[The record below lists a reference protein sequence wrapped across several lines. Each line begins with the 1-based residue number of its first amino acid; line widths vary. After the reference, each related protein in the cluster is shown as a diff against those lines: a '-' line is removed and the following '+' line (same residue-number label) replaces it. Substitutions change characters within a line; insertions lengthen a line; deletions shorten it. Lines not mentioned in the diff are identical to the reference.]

1 MQSNLTQNNY
11 AHQKSLS
18 PYTQTAVRFLFYCH
32 VIKKFKVKV
41 FCQHRD
47 TKTFIH
53 IVSQVH
59 IHKYCKKRKLTN
71 IVTCHIRHKNCMC
84 LVLFTR
90 ISGNTIGQKR
100 KFTAQTHTTVL
111 TVPFVFEKYFYR
123 YNFQKVLGFKVA
135 NKYLMY
141 FCQIKQ

>member
-11 AHQKSLS
+11 AHQKILR
-18 PYTQTAVRFLFYCH
+18 PYTKIAVRFLFYCH

-41 FCQHRD
+41 FCQHRV
-47 TKTFIH
+47 TKKFIH
-53 IVSQVH
+53 TVSQVH

-71 IVTCHIRHKNCMC
+71 IVTCYIRHKNCMC
-84 LVLFTR
+84 LVLFTL

-100 KFTAQTHTTVL
+100 KFTAQAHTTV
-111 TVPFVFEKYFYR
+111 PIVFEKYFYR

>member
-11 AHQKSLS
+11 AHQKILS

-41 FCQHRD
+41 FCQHRV
-47 TKTFIH
+47 TKTFILTM
-53 IVSQVH
+53 SQVH

-71 IVTCHIRHKNCMC
+71 IVTCYIRHKNCMC
-84 LVLFTR
+84 LVLFTL

-100 KFTAQTHTTVL
+100 KCTAQMHTTIV
-111 TVPFVFEKYFYR
+111 VEKYFYR
-123 YNFQKVLGFKVA
+123 YNFLKSFRFQSRK
-135 NKYLMY
+135 
-141 FCQIKQ
+141 QISYVFLLD